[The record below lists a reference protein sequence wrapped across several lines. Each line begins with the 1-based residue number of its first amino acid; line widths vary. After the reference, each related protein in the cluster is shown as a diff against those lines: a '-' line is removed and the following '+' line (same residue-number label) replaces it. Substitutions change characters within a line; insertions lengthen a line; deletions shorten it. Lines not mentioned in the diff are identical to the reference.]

1 MRIRRLLLAALA
13 HLALPAILAAAI
25 QGPVPCEGGKA
36 GRYPCRAI
44 DQASFVPLRDLSND
58 PDEVAGD
65 VLGWRHEASGR
76 EFAILS
82 LRSRISIVEVTDP
95 ESPVIIGDYSRDF
108 ERLFSTAIFEDHL
121 YAVVGVVGER
131 LDIFDLTNLL
141 TVSGPP
147 AALGP
152 DASVAVPGHLGRL
165 SINPETGYAYS
176 FSGNVGGGNIVA
188 LDLNGDP
195 ENPQQVMDWNPNGP
209 YPRSLECVLYHGPDQ
224 RFAGH
229 EICFAGAGYS
239 YLAIYDVTDKAHPV
253 RLSSTRYKHS
263 NTPRDTALTEDH
275 RFLLLA
281 DSHDEHLPGGN
292 TRTFLWNLSSLTA
305 PVYFKSHDGPTRARD
320 LQLEVRGRYAFL
332 ANSTSGL
339 RILDLGQIGAKKSR
353 VREAGYFDVE
363 PGVLRDTSWFGAWSV
378 DVLPSGTVLVG
389 SVRQGL
395 FVLVPRL

>member
-1 MRIRRLLLAALA
+1 MRIRSLLLAALA
-13 HLALPAILAAAI
+13 LVALPAIVAAAI

-44 DQASFVPLRDLSND
+44 DLASFIPIEDLSNA
-58 PDEVAGD
+58 PNEVAGD

-82 LRSRISIVEVTDP
+82 LRSRVSIVEVTDP
-95 ESPVIIGDYSRDF
+95 ESPVIIGDYARDS
-108 ERLFSTAIFEDHL
+108 EGLSSMAIFEDHL
-121 YAVVGVVGER
+121 YGIVRAR
-131 LDIFDLTNLL
+131 IDIFDLTNLL

-152 DASVAVPGHLGRL
+152 DASVAIPAELGRL
-165 SINPETGYAYS
+165 SINSETGYAYW
-176 FSGNVGGGNIVA
+176 FAGDVYVA
-188 LDLNGDP
+188 LNDIIAFDLNGDP
-195 ENPQQVMDWNPNGP
+195 ENPQQVMAWNPTSP
-209 YPRSLECVLYHGPDQ
+209 FPRSLECVLYHGPDQ
-224 RFAGH
+224 RFQGH

-253 RLSSTRYKHS
+253 RLSSTKYKHS

-292 TRTFLWNLSSLTA
+292 TRTFLWNLSSLTE
-305 PVYFKSHDGPTRARD
+305 PVYFKSYDGPTRARD

-363 PGVLRDTSWFGAWSV
+363 PGGLRDTSWFGAWSAV
-378 DVLPSGTVLVG
+378 VLPSGTVLVG